1 MMNFRL
7 SYNGPSG
14 FDYTGFDTEKEALSW
29 AERQEELGL
38 IKALKLMQYDSEKDE
53 YQVIADLS
61 KSKVKNFPS
70 LDEQIASARQ
80 RTTGDDSPPGGG
92 GAMVKTP
99 PKKTLEPDNKS
110 EKPTFISE
118 R

>member
-1 MMNFRL
+1 MMKYRL

-14 FDYTGFDTEKEALSW
+14 FDYTGFNTEREALSW

-38 IKALKLMQYDSEKDE
+38 IKTLKLMQYDAAKDE
-53 YQVIADLS
+53 YQVIADFS
-61 KSKVKNFPS
+61 KTKVKNFPS
-70 LDEQIASARQ
+70 LDEQIASVRQ
-80 RTTGDDSPPGGG
+80 RTTGDDPPPGGG
-92 GAMVKTP
+92 GAMVKMP
-99 PKKTLEPDNKS
+99 PKKALEPDNKS